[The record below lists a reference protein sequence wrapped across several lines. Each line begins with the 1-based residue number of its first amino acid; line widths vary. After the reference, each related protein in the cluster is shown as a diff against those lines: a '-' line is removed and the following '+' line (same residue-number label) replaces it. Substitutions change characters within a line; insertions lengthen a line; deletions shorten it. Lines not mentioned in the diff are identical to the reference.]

1 MKFIYA
7 SAITKSNGLIYLA
20 FDTDTQSIYNVD
32 YRNIVDNL
40 SDYYGIQIDSGKLKF
55 IGYNNLPKIDKN
67 LQYAGQS
74 YTLVGVIK
82 GNPDEYVLVKPI
94 QSIVKVT
101 RDKVLKLA
109 SSGAITNIAV
119 SDKVIRLRIGKLP
132 IIRKQKNRDR
142 IKDTVIKIIDADG
155 LYEDMQTVGVGPK
168 FFGKR
173 LSDGKF
179 GMVKKQVQPN
189 RYDNINEI
197 LCFYLGKLFGVN
209 VCEASQ
215 VIYDGENDWV
225 IQIYQYEY
233 GSNQVIQCKNAFGID
248 NFNKQFNIKA
258 IRNRFG
264 DVAVDDFNR
273 MIIFD
278 TITRQTDRHI
288 RNFQFY
294 KDRMYPLYDNG
305 RCLFW
310 DKQRLSEISNIDLIS
325 QFYTNEHGYG
335 WNYLD
340 GNLGPMKCRRLINQ
354 KVTYNQV
361 LQVVSKFYTFE
372 RAEILQKYI
381 YRAYRLV
388 IGGRIDV

>member
-1 MKFIYA
+1 M
-7 SAITKSNGLIYLA
+7 N
-20 FDTDTQSIYNVD
+20 
-32 YRNIVDNL
+32 
-40 SDYYGIQIDSGKLKF
+40 
-55 IGYNNLPKIDKN
+55 
-67 LQYAGQS
+67 
-74 YTLVGVIK
+74 
-82 GNPDEYVLVKPI
+82 
-94 QSIVKVT
+94 
-101 RDKVLKLA
+101 
-109 SSGAITNIAV
+109 
-119 SDKVIRLRIGKLP
+119 
-132 IIRKQKNRDR
+132 
-142 IKDTVIKIIDADG
+142 
-155 LYEDMQTVGVGPK
+155 LYEFMQNSGVSTK

-179 GMVKKQVQPN
+179 GMVKRQVQPN
-189 RYDNINEI
+189 KYDNINEC
-197 LCFYLGKLFGVN
+197 LCYYLGKLFGVN

-215 VIYDGENDWV
+215 EIYNGDNDWV

-248 NFNKQFNIKA
+248 NFNKQFSIKA

-264 DVAVDDFNR
+264 DTAVDDFNR

-310 DKQRLSEISNIDLIS
+310 DKSELREINNIDLIS

-340 GNLGPMKCRRLINQ
+340 GNLGPMECRRLINQ

-361 LQVVSKFYTFE
+361 SQVVSKFYE
-372 RAEILQKYI
+372 PYRAEVLQKYI

-388 IGGRIDV
+388 IGGKIDA